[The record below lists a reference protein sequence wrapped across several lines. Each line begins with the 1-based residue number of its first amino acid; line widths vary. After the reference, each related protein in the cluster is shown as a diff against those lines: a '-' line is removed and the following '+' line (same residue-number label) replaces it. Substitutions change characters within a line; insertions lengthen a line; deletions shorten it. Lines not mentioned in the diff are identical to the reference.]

1 MVKILGANLQAADQ
15 VALLRTLG
23 LLLQIGLTLFAADT
37 FGLSLQMEPLMHV
50 FVLEVLYLSLT
61 LALRKPLFAK
71 ERGLFI
77 ALSLDTLFW
86 ISWLYFSGG
95 ATNAFIS
102 LLLLPK
108 IGRAHV

>member
-50 FVLEVLYLSLT
+50 F
-61 LALRKPLFAK
+61 
-71 ERGLFI
+71 
-77 ALSLDTLFW
+77 ALSFAH
-86 ISWLYFSGG
+86 ISI
-95 ATNAFIS
+95 T
-102 LLLLPK
+102 
-108 IGRAHV
+108 